1 LDYQARSR
9 LDISRRD
16 RRGEGHCRA
25 PTRRRAPAS
34 AVRAA
39 RQRAIAAAAVWAQ
52 VRARPAAERQ
62 AVIRAHGQLA
72 PQEVARLI
80 ALSAAA
86 ARLEVLDRLARRDDA
101 LR

>member
-1 LDYQARSR
+1 VTVEGKGIAV
-9 LDISRRD
+9 RRP
-16 RRGEGHCRA
+16 GA
-25 PTRRRAPAS
+25 RRRHRQSAPRDGAP
-34 AVRAA
+34 
-39 RQRAIAAAAVWAQ
+39 ITAAAVWAQ

-62 AVIRAHGQLA
+62 AVIRAHLGQLA

-86 ARLEVLDRLARRDDA
+86 ARLEVLERLARRDDA